1 MFTSSWSL
9 SKTLRIMSTLKVW
22 IHVLN
27 LSSHRMTSQPL
38 ELRQLSSSSTM
49 RRVFLRKT
57 LSPSAVLEGPPKKET
72 ENVDTLEKK
81 VLSFESVSRV
91 CF

>member
-9 SKTLRIMSTLKVW
+9 SKTLRIMSTLKVL

-57 LSPSAVLEGPPKKET
+57 LSQSAVLEGPPKKET
-72 ENVDTLEKK
+72 ENVDTLERK
-81 VLSFESVSRV
+81 ESVSRV